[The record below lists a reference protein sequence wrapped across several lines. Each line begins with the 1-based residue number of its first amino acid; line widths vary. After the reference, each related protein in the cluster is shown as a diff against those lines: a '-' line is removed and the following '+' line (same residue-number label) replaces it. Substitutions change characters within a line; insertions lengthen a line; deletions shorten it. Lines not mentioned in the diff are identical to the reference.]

1 MQRTVPLI
9 LVADHDAA
17 TLAVVEELLHSA
29 GYVMIG
35 CQTAR
40 ETQRCIATEQPDLL
54 IVDLHL
60 DWYEAGWDLL
70 NLLRQE
76 QATAALAVIVCS
88 ADVPRLRLRERQLV
102 AWQCHILARPFSTEQ
117 LLTAV
122 QTALAGALP
131 RSRAVGE

>member
-1 MQRTVPLI
+1 MQRTIPLI
-9 LVADHDAA
+9 LVANHDAA

-29 GYVMIG
+29 GYAMIA

-40 ETQRCIATEQPDLL
+40 ETQRRIATEQPDLL

-70 NLLRQE
+70 SLLRQE
-76 QATAALAVIVCS
+76 KATAALPVIVCS
-88 ADVPRLRLRERQLV
+88 ADVPRLRLRQRQLA

-122 QTALAGALP
+122 QVALADALP
-131 RSRAVGE
+131 RSRAVGG

>member
-17 TLAVVEELLHSA
+17 TLAVCEELLHSA
-29 GYVMIG
+29 GYAVIG

-40 ETQRCIATEQPDLL
+40 ETQRSIATEQPDLL

-70 NLLRQE
+70 NLLQQE
-76 QATAALAVIVCS
+76 KVATALPVIVCS
-88 ADVPRLRLRERQLV
+88 ADVLRLRMRQRQLT

-122 QTALAGALP
+122 QTALAGALL
-131 RSRAVGE
+131 RSRALGE

>member
-1 MQRTVPLI
+1 LEP
-9 LVADHDAA
+9 
-17 TLAVVEELLHSA
+17 AV
-29 GYVMIG
+29 G
-35 CQTAR
+35 CVRFRGDQGA
-40 ETQRCIATEQPDLL
+40 EQPDLL

-70 NLLRQE
+70 NLLRHE
-76 QATAALAVIVCS
+76 PATAALPVIVCS

-122 QTALAGALP
+122 QTALAGALLQP
-131 RSRAVGE
+131 GRRGMTGRSARAWERSDLPLIG